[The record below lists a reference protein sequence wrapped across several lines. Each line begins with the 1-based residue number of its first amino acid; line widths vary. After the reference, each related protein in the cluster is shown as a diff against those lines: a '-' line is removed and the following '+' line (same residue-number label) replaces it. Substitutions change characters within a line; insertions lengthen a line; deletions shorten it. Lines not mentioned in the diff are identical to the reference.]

1 MTDKDA
7 YPYGAVSN
15 ADGTSTMVYMPTL
28 ETIYPK
34 RVPNCIAYDVVQ
46 HLNKLRVHAT
56 HEAVLA
62 AKNHMK
68 NLIALSAKAMLMQ
81 DKIDMEVYM
90 KVLKE
95 VMPNG

>member
-1 MTDKDA
+1 MTTKNN
-7 YPYGAVSN
+7 YPYAAVSN

-28 ETIYPK
+28 QTLYK
-34 RVPNCIAYDVVQ
+34 TKLPNCIAYVVTSR
-46 HLNKLRVHAT
+46 LNELRAQVT
-56 HEAVLA
+56 SEAAIA
-62 AKNHMK
+62 AQNHMK
-68 NLIALSAKAMLMQ
+68 NLIAMAAKDCLMQ